1 LHEDWLLVE
10 LDECWF
16 SRFAQPHLQSWTVS
30 GQPLRLV
37 QRQANKAHAQPK
49 ALACYG
55 GLRTDT
61 GRVIL
66 HSATGQP
73 NSQHTWFFL
82 RGLLLIAH
90 REHKRVLV
98 VIWDNASWHKSKR
111 LKSHIRAYNLAAKR
125 TGLPRLLTFHLPIQS
140 PWLNPI
146 EPHWLHAKRA
156 VCEPHDDLPYSV
168 LQSRLHHYF
177 DAPPF
182 LWHAF
187 KTGAPTLH

>member
-1 LHEDWLLVE
+1 M
-10 LDECWF
+10 DECWF
-16 SRFAQPHLQSWTVS
+16 SRFAQPQLHSWTAS

-37 QRQANKAHAQPK
+37 QRQADNDDPQPK

-55 GLRTDT
+55 GLRADT
-61 GRVIL
+61 GQVIL

-73 NSQHTWFFL
+73 NSRQTWFFL
-82 RGLLLIAH
+82 KGLLLIAQ
-90 REHKRVLV
+90 REGKRVLV
-98 VIWDNASWHKSKR
+98 VIWDNATWHKSKF
-111 LKSHIRAYNLAAKR
+111 IRSRIHAYNRDAKR
-125 TGLPRLLTFHLPIQS
+125 SAQPRLLTFRLPIQS

-146 EPHWLHAKRA
+146 EAHWLHAKRA
-156 VCEPHDDLPYSV
+156 VCEPDNHLSASL
-168 LQSRLHHYF
+168 LQRRIHRYF